1 MMTTMAVAQVNRIR
15 DYEQADAPAIARLFY
30 ETVRSVNR
38 ADYSDEQLQAWAPAI
53 PDAGEWHDRMAG
65 RKTLVAEEDG
75 EVVGCC
81 ELEKDGHL
89 DMFYVRKDAVGRG
102 IGRSL
107 YEAAEQEA
115 RGWNLG
121 RIFTEASVTARPF
134 FERRGFRVLGARRVS
149 RQGVELTNFAMEKSL
164 RPSDGEGGQGKL

>member
-1 MMTTMAVAQVNRIR
+1 MMATMVAAQVNRIR

-30 ETVRSVNR
+30 DTVRSVNR
-38 ADYSDEQLQAWAPAI
+38 ADYSEEQVEAWAPAI

-65 RKTLVAEEDG
+65 RKTLVAEEGG
-75 EVVGCC
+75 EVVGFC
-81 ELEKDGHL
+81 ELDEDGHL
-89 DMFYVRKDAVGRG
+89 DMLYVRKDAVGRG

-107 YEAAEQEA
+107 YEAAERAA
-115 RGWNLG
+115 RGWDLG

-134 FERRGFRVLGARRVS
+134 FERRGFRVLSERRVS

-164 RPSDGEGGQGKL
+164 RPPDVEGEQGML

>member
-1 MMTTMAVAQVNRIR
+1 MLVQMVAEATRIR
-15 DYEQADAPAIARLFY
+15 DYKEGDAPAITRLFY

-38 ADYSDEQLQAWAPAI
+38 MDYSEEQVEAWAPAI

-75 EVVGCC
+75 EVVGFC

-107 YEAAEQEA
+107 YEAAERAAQ
-115 RGWNLG
+115 GWNLG
-121 RIFTEASVTARPF
+121 RLFTEASVTARPF
-134 FERRGFRVLGARRVS
+134 FERRGFRVLGERRVS

-164 RPSDGEGGQGKL
+164 RPPDGEGEQGML

>member
-1 MMTTMAVAQVNRIR
+1 MMATMAAQVYRIR
-15 DYEQADAPAIARLFY
+15 DYEQADTPAIARLFY

-38 ADYSDEQLQAWAPAI
+38 ADYSEEQVQAWAPAI

-65 RKTLVAEEDG
+65 RKTLVAEEGG
-75 EVVGCC
+75 EVVGFC
-81 ELEKDGHL
+81 ELEEDGHL

-121 RIFTEASVTARPF
+121 CIFTEASVTARPF
-134 FERRGFRVLGARRVS
+134 FERRGFRVLSERRVS
-149 RQGVELTNFAMEKSL
+149 RQGVELTNFAMNKSL
-164 RPSDGEGGQGKL
+164 RPPDVEGEQGML

>member
-1 MMTTMAVAQVNRIR
+1 MMATMVAAQVNRIR

-30 ETVRSVNR
+30 DTVRSVNR
-38 ADYSDEQLQAWAPAI
+38 ADYSEEQVEAWAPAI

-65 RKTLVAEEDG
+65 RKTLVAEEGG
-75 EVVGCC
+75 EVVGFC
-81 ELEKDGHL
+81 ELDEDGHR

-107 YEAAEQEA
+107 YEAAERAA
-115 RGWNLG
+115 RGWDLG

-134 FERRGFRVLGARRVS
+134 FERRGFRVLSERRVS
-149 RQGVELTNFAMEKSL
+149 RQGVELTNFAMDKSL
-164 RPSDGEGGQGKL
+164 RPPDVEGEQGML

>member
-1 MMTTMAVAQVNRIR
+1 MMATMAAEQVTRIR

-30 ETVRSVNR
+30 DTIRSVNR
-38 ADYSDEQLQAWAPAI
+38 ADYSEGQVEAWAPAI
-53 PDAGEWHDRMAG
+53 PDAGEWHDRMAD
-65 RKTLVAEEDG
+65 RRTLVAEEG
-75 EVVGCC
+75 VEVVGFC
-81 ELEKDGHL
+81 ELEEDGHL

-107 YEAAEQEA
+107 YEAAERAA
-115 RGWNLG
+115 RGWDLG

-134 FERRGFRVLGARRVS
+134 FERRGFRVLSERRVS

-164 RPSDGEGGQGKL
+164 RPPDVEGEQGML